1 MLTLTLYI
9 SRSIS
14 RDWKAGE
21 EIVVT
26 RLGHDANVT
35 P

>member
-1 MLTLTLYI
+1 MMTLTLYI

-14 RDWKAGE
+14 RDWKEGN

-26 RLGHDANVT
+26 CLSHDANVT